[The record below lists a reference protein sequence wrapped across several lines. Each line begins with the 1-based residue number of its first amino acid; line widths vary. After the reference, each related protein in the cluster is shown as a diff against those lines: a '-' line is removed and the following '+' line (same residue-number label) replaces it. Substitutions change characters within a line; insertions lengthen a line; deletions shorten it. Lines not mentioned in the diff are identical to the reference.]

1 MRNPKQKTG
10 KNINAALDGRRRVV
24 IESVTPQVDGGR
36 YPIKRTVGEKI
47 TVAADVFADGHDTLS
62 CVLRYRP
69 TNEAEWQ
76 EAPMQPLVNDQWEGA
91 FMVAQVGRYHYTV
104 SAWVDTF
111 KSWRHELS
119 RRVELADIAVAL
131 RVGVELLEKA
141 SKHAEDGDA
150 QWLKSR
156 ARVLDSEQD
165 IGYRLHLA
173 LAEDLAALM
182 ERYSDRQLAA
192 TYDQELAVVVEDERA
207 RFSSWY
213 ELFPRSYGLTPGQHG
228 TFLDVM
234 TQLPRIA
241 DMGFDVLYF
250 PPIHPIGR
258 INRKGKNNTMTPTE
272 DDVGSPWAIGSEE
285 GGHKAIHPALGT
297 LEDFRALVAK
307 AKDYGIEIA
316 LDIAFQ
322 CAPDHPY
329 VKEHPSWF
337 RWRPDGTVQYA
348 ENPPKKYQDIYPFNF
363 ETDDWK
369 ALWQELKSIFD
380 YWIEQGIRIFRVDN
394 PHTKPFPMWEW
405 IITEIKKDHPEA
417 MFLAEAFTRPKVM
430 HRLAKLGY
438 TQSYTYFTW
447 RNTKWELTE
456 YMKELTQGPGREYF
470 RPNFWPNTPDILPE
484 SLQYGG
490 RSGYLVRLI
499 LAATMTANYGMYG
512 PAFELMVSD
521 PLKHGGEDYLDSEK
535 YEIKQWGDLLERQD
549 SLRETIGLVNRIR
562 RRNPA
567 LQQNLNFCF
576 HPISNE
582 QLICYSKWNDDQS
595 DIVLVIVNLDT
606 RHTQAGWVD
615 LDLEVLGLDPQRA
628 FEVHDLLGDERYL
641 WHGAR
646 NYVELNPQLMPAHIL
661 RLHGRTRT
669 ERDFD
674 YFLG

>member
-1 MRNPKQKTG
+1 MPNPKQKVG
-10 KNINAALDGRRRVV
+10 KNINAALDGRQRVV
-24 IESVTPQVDGGR
+24 IEGVMPQIDGGR

-47 TVAADVFADGHDTLS
+47 AVEADVFADGHDTLS

-69 TNEAEWQ
+69 AGEPDWL
-76 EAPMQPLVNDQWEGA
+76 EAPMQPLVNDRWQGE
-91 FMVAQVGRYHYTV
+91 FTVAKVGRYHYTV

-119 RRVELADIAVAL
+119 RRVEVDDIAVAL
-131 RVGVELLEKA
+131 RVGVELLDKA

-150 QWLKSR
+150 QWLRSR
-156 ARVLDSEQD
+156 ARVLDSEQE

-213 ELFPRSYGLTPGQHG
+213 ELFPRSYGTTPGQHG
-228 TFLDVM
+228 TFRDVIE
-234 TQLPRIA
+234 QLSRIA

-258 INRKGKNNTMTPTE
+258 VNRKGKNNTLTPTE
-272 DDVGSPWAIGSEE
+272 DDVGSPWAIGSSE
-285 GGHKAIHPALGT
+285 GGHKAIHPELGT
-297 LEDFRALVAK
+297 LEDFHALVAK

-380 YWIEQGIRIFRVDN
+380 YWIAQGIRIFRVDN

-417 MFLAEAFTRPKVM
+417 LFLAEAFTRPKVM

-456 YMKELTQGPGREYF
+456 YMTELTQGPGKEYF

-490 RSGYLVRLI
+490 RPGYLVRLI

-521 PLKHGGEDYLDSEK
+521 PTKHGSEDYLDSEK
-535 YEIKQWGDLLERQD
+535 YEIKHWGDLLERQD
-549 SLRETIGLVNRIR
+549 SLRELIGLVNRIR

-582 QLICYSKWNDDQS
+582 QLICYSKWTDDHS
-595 DIVLVIVNLDT
+595 DIILVVVNLDT
-606 RHTQAGWVD
+606 RHTQVGWVD

-628 FEVHDLLGDERYL
+628 FEVHDLLGDQHYL
-641 WHGAR
+641 WHGSR
-646 NYVELNPQLMPAHIL
+646 NYVELNPQSMPAHIL